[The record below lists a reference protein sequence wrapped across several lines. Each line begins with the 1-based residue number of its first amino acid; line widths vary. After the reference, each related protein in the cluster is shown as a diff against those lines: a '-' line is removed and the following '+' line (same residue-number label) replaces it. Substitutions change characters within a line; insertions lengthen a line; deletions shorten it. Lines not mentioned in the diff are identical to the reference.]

1 MNIRKENKD
10 ALNAI
15 VTVEITKEDY
25 EPKVQEV
32 LKDYRKKARIDGFR
46 PGHVPM
52 GLINRLY
59 YTPVKVEE
67 INKLVSNS
75 LIEYLRN
82 ENLRILGDP
91 LPHKDEE
98 KTIDFEKQESFE
110 FSFDLGLSPEF
121 DLPVLSKVK
130 IPYYKIT
137 VEEKMIE
144 ERIEELKKHYGR
156 FNDVPE
162 IGESSMVR
170 GNIAEA
176 DENGQIIEGG
186 HKNEGTILS
195 VDRIDDQEIR
205 NLFIGKK
212 QGDQILFDASKAFP
226 KDSDRAGMLGVDPK
240 QLSGIGNTFLFTV
253 TEIKQYDPAP
263 LDQQFFDQV
272 FGEGTVSGEEEFRQ
286 KVKEDLEKSLEGEA
300 EYRFTMDAR
309 ETLISKTQIPL
320 PEDFLKRWMFETNEG
335 KISREEI
342 EKDFDH
348 FLNDLKWQLIVN
360 KIARDNN
367 FTVTEEE
374 IKEQAKNLARNQYLR
389 YGLAN
394 VPDQYVENLA
404 SDLLAREE
412 ERNRME
418 RQVLEER
425 IYGWIKNNAKIEDKE
440 IDVEGFK
447 KLFEKK

>member
-10 ALNAI
+10 ELNAV

-46 PGHVPM
+46 PGHVPL
-52 GLINRLY
+52 GLITRLY

-75 LIEYLRN
+75 LVEFLRN
-82 ENLRILGDP
+82 ENIRILGDP

-137 VEEKMIE
+137 VDEKMME

-156 FNDVPE
+156 FEDVAE
-162 IGESSMVR
+162 ISETSMVR
-170 GNIAEA
+170 GNIFEVN
-176 DENGQIIEGG
+176 ENGQLIEEG

-205 NLFIGKK
+205 NLFLGKK
-212 QGDQILFDASKAFP
+212 QGDQILFDINKAFP
-226 KDSDRAGMLGVDPK
+226 KDSDRAAILGIDSK
-240 QLSGIGNTFLFTV
+240 QLSGIRNTHLFTV
-253 TEIKQYDPAP
+253 TEIKQYVPAP

-272 FGEGTVSGEEEFRQ
+272 FGEGTVSTEEDFRQ
-286 KVKEDLEKSLEGEA
+286 KVKEDLEKSLEREA
-300 EYRFTMDAR
+300 EYRYTIDAK
-309 ETLISKTQIPL
+309 EILLSKAKIPL

-342 EKDFDH
+342 EKDFSH

-367 FTVTEEE
+367 FTATDEE

-389 YGLAN
+389 YGLAS
-394 VPDQYVENLA
+394 VPDQYVESLA
-404 SDLLAREE
+404 NDLLARED
-412 ERNRME
+412 ERNRIE

-447 KLFEKK
+447 KLFETK

>member
-1 MNIRKENKD
+1 MNIRKESKD

-46 PGHVPM
+46 PGHVPL
-52 GLINRLY
+52 GLITRLY

-98 KTIDFEKQESFE
+98 KKIDFEKQESFE

-137 VEEKMIE
+137 VDEKMIE

-162 IGESSMVR
+162 IEESSMVR

-176 DENGQIIEGG
+176 DENGKVIEEG

-195 VDRIDDQEIR
+195 VDRIDDQETR

-212 QGDQILFDASKAFP
+212 QGDQILFDVSKAFP
-226 KDSDRAGMLGVDPK
+226 KDSDRAAILGIDPK
-240 QLSGIGNTFLFTV
+240 QLPNIGNSLLFTV
-253 TEIKQYDPAP
+253 TEIKQYVPAP

-272 FGEGTVSGEEEFRQ
+272 FGEGTISSEEDFRQ
-286 KVKEDLEKSLEGEA
+286 KVKEDLEKNLEREA
-300 EYRFTMDAR
+300 EYRFVIDAR
-309 ETLISKTQIPL
+309 ETLLSKTKMTL
-320 PEDFLKRWMFETNEG
+320 PEDFLKRWMLETNEG

-360 KIARDNN
+360 KITRDNN
-367 FTVTEEE
+367 FTATEDE
-374 IKEQAKNLARNQYLR
+374 IKEQAKNIARNQYLR

-394 VPDQYVENLA
+394 IPEQYVESLA
-404 SDLLAREE
+404 NDLLAKDE
-412 ERNRME
+412 ERNRIE

-425 IYGWIKNNAKIEDKE
+425 VNGWIKNNAKIEDKE

>member
-1 MNIRKENKD
+1 MNIRKESKD

-46 PGHVPM
+46 PGHVPL
-52 GLINRLY
+52 GLITRLY

-91 LPHKDEE
+91 LPHKAEE
-98 KTIDFEKQESFE
+98 KKIDFEKQESFE

-137 VEEKMIE
+137 VDEKMIE

-162 IGESSMVR
+162 IEESSMVR

-176 DENGQIIEGG
+176 DENGKVIEEG

-195 VDRIDDQEIR
+195 VDRIDDQETR

-212 QGDQILFDASKAFP
+212 QGDQILFDVSKAFP
-226 KDSDRAGMLGVDPK
+226 KDSDRAAILGIDPK
-240 QLSGIGNTFLFTV
+240 QLPNKGNSFLFTV
-253 TEIKQYDPAP
+253 TEIKQYVPAP

-272 FGEGTVSGEEEFRQ
+272 FGEGTISSEEDFRQ
-286 KVKEDLEKSLEGEA
+286 KVKEDLEKNLEREA
-300 EYRFTMDAR
+300 EYRFVIDAR
-309 ETLISKTQIPL
+309 ETLLSKTKMTL
-320 PEDFLKRWMFETNEG
+320 PEDFLKRWMLETNEG

-360 KIARDNN
+360 KITRDNN
-367 FTVTEEE
+367 FTATEDE
-374 IKEQAKNLARNQYLR
+374 IKEQAKNIARNQYLR

-394 VPDQYVENLA
+394 IPEQYVESLA
-404 SDLLAREE
+404 NDLLAKDE
-412 ERNRME
+412 ERNRIE

-425 IYGWIKNNAKIEDKE
+425 VHGWIKNNAKIEDKE

>member
-1 MNIRKENKD
+1 MNIRKESKD

-46 PGHVPM
+46 PGHVPL
-52 GLINRLY
+52 GLITRLY

-91 LPHKDEE
+91 LPHKAEE
-98 KTIDFEKQESFE
+98 KKIDFEKQESFE

-137 VEEKMIE
+137 VDEKMIE

-162 IGESSMVR
+162 IEESSMVR

-176 DENGQIIEGG
+176 DENGKVIEEG

-195 VDRIDDQEIR
+195 IDRIDDHETR

-212 QGDQILFDASKAFP
+212 QGDQILFDVSKAFP
-226 KDSDRAGMLGVDPK
+226 KDSDRAAILGIDPK
-240 QLSGIGNTFLFTV
+240 QLPNKGNSFLFTV
-253 TEIKQYDPAP
+253 TEIKQYVPAP

-272 FGEGTVSGEEEFRQ
+272 FGEGTISSEEDFRQ
-286 KVKEDLEKSLEGEA
+286 KVKEDLEKNLEREA
-300 EYRFTMDAR
+300 EYRFVIDAR
-309 ETLISKTQIPL
+309 ETLLNKTKMTL
-320 PEDFLKRWMFETNEG
+320 PEDFLKRWMLETNEG

-360 KIARDNN
+360 KITRDNN
-367 FTVTEEE
+367 FTATEDE
-374 IKEQAKNLARNQYLR
+374 IKEQAKNIARNQYLR

-394 VPDQYVENLA
+394 IPEQYVESLA
-404 SDLLAREE
+404 NDLLAKDE
-412 ERNRME
+412 ERNRIE

-425 IYGWIKNNAKIEDKE
+425 VNGWIKNNAKIEDKE